1 MLTLLVLPDCFE
13 YGAIIYIIAGGNSV
27 QRRYCVPYLHS
38 QYAYLSWV
46 VVNTVVDAVVEHNT
60 VAVAEGI
67 VVVDN
72 IEAVGNLADIEV
84 GSEQRQV
91 LHQPHLLQQR

>member
-1 MLTLLVLPDCFE
+1 MVPLFISL
-13 YGAIIYIIAGGNSV
+13 GGGNSV

-46 VVNTVVDAVVEHNT
+46 VVNTVVDEDNVAAVVEHNT

-72 IEAVGNLADIEV
+72 IEVVGNLADIEV